1 MSTSFCA
8 PVAGSKRGCKNRRS
22 GDRRNIQLTR
32 NIDLHTVILKMSTA
46 VLKFKTFQS
55 TPKEFLMGLDTVRD
69 SDVEISLEVVVK
81 RTADSEYT
89 NPATFPCG
97 AE

>member
-1 MSTSFCA
+1 
-8 PVAGSKRGCKNRRS
+8 
-22 GDRRNIQLTR
+22 
-32 NIDLHTVILKMSTA
+32 MSTA